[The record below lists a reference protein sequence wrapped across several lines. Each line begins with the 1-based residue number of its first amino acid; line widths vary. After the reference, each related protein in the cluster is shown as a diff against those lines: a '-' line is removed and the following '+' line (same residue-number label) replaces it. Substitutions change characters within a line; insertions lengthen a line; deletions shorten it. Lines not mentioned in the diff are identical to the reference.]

1 MSGCQRE
8 IDIYI
13 YIFMYS
19 MQCFM
24 RKPSEFSTCWTL
36 HAIWGEKI
44 HDTAQPTQAL
54 KMFEAGFQQA
64 FINQAMVSTL
74 IVDCFRS
81 TRTVPLTW
89 KNNSRK
95 SWWTSALCIAMRD
108 LVGIVAAPQMR
119 NATEKLKSRHLGKSS
134 SSCPQF
140 RPCDLSQHTF
150 FSYRISFSAMFV
162 YWNAIP
168 GSSHLYTK

>member
-1 MSGCQRE
+1 
-8 IDIYI
+8 
-13 YIFMYS
+13 

-54 KMFEAGFQQA
+54 KMFEAGCFSIHQPGTRRCQLSLVPIGSGLPEPCHWLERTTA
-64 FINQAMVSTL
+64 ERADGQVRDASLCGIWWELLPHST
-74 IVDCFRS
+74 
-81 TRTVPLTW
+81 
-89 KNNSRK
+89 K
-95 SWWTSALCIAMRD
+95 
-108 LVGIVAAPQMR
+108 AAPLR
-119 NATEKLKSRHLGKSS
+119 NWSPDTWGSPLLNWT
-134 SSCPQF
+134 QF